1 MRKKRLYFLGEVAV
15 IDGIDLRCD
24 AQWHPTAD
32 GDLDCTIHT
41 LLRGDP
47 AEESQIAALTGAD
60 LPWWAAL
67 VLFFAPD
74 LSFAAYGLG
83 PRIGARV
90 YNFVHVYAFGVV
102 LLALGGLVVSP
113 LLAALG
119 ALWLG
124 HSGFDRLM
132 GYGLKSESSFQ
143 DTHLGRIGKKR

>member
-1 MRKKRLYFLGEVAV
+1 MT
-15 IDGIDLRCD
+15 DM
-24 AQWHPTAD
+24 
-32 GDLDCTIHT
+32 
-41 LLRGDP
+41 
-47 AEESQIAALTGAD
+47 IAWQRVEGALVFGASLVLFALAGAD

-102 LLALGGLVVSP
+102 LLALGGLVASP
-113 LLAALG
+113 LHAALG